1 MTALRPYR
9 SIEHPQAFATVASM
23 SSFTGDPWALYNG
36 TGIAIGYQSGDDAGQ
51 AITTDGTT
59 ITISEPGLYVLRV
72 SASYTSTLENAVV
85 THGQVT
91 LDDAGLT
98 QPSEQAALEGA
109 GFSEHASSQPLA
121 FERTIHVDSTKD
133 IGLWVLHLTGAET
146 TGTITL
152 TDVAVE
158 IERVGPPGYP
168 LPGFWDV
175 NWTDMAVGANARDS
189 GGDPAADG
197 EGVTTWLRREGSAD
211 WVVRGTQATMEVD
224 GFGGTKPGLAFPSS
238 HAGYEIDS
246 EAGSFDGDPDFTF
259 AAIFDIGTASLLN
272 NLLSIVDSAND
283 FYTLIGEN
291 SSAYR
296 IQRTDGSPSTR
307 TGGTV
312 TTGTHWIVVRRDAT
326 AGTVSVWVD
335 DPDTPIIDTT
345 LDGGTFTPDSITF
358 GSYHGSVDSV
368 PTQGIFHGAGLST
381 GLISQAGVRRF
392 AEHVERWG
400 YG

>member
-1 MTALRPYR
+1 
-9 SIEHPQAFATVASM
+9 
-23 SSFTGDPWALYNG
+23 
-36 TGIAIGYQSGDDAGQ
+36 
-51 AITTDGTT
+51 
-59 ITISEPGLYVLRV
+59 
-72 SASYTSTLENAVV
+72 
-85 THGQVT
+85 
-91 LDDAGLT
+91 
-98 QPSEQAALEGA
+98 
-109 GFSEHASSQPLA
+109 
-121 FERTIHVDSTKD
+121 
-133 IGLWVLHLTGAET
+133 
-146 TGTITL
+146 
-152 TDVAVE
+152 
-158 IERVGPPGYP
+158 
-168 LPGFWDV
+168 
-175 NWTDMAVGANARDS
+175 
-189 GGDPAADG
+189 
-197 EGVTTWLRREGSAD
+197 
-211 WVVRGTQATMEVD
+211 MEVD

-291 SSAYR
+291 GSAYR

-326 AGTVSVWVD
+326 AGAVKIWVD

-345 LDGGTFTPDSITF
+345 LGGGTFTPDSITF